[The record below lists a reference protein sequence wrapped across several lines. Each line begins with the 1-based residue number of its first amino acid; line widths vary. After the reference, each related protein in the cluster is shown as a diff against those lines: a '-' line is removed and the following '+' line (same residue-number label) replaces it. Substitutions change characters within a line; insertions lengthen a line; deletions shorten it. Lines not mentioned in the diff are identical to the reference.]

1 MGEILNSVL
10 LSQTQ
15 VTHMKYNM
23 NLNLINY
30 KLQLMISVLFSNET
44 FHLQPNL
51 SY

>member
-1 MGEILNSVL
+1 MGETLNSVL

-30 KLQLMISVLFSNET
+30 KL
-44 FHLQPNL
+44 
-51 SY
+51 